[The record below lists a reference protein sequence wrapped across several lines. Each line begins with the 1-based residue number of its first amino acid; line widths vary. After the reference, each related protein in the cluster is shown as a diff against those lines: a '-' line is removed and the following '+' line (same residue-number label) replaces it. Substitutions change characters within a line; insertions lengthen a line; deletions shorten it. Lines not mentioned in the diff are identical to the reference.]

1 MKKKIKNFWEY
12 YRELRHT
19 HGVDI
24 ATAMVIR
31 NFRKKYLRFTEISN
45 KENKLQYG
53 KAIGV
58 DDLFYQRF
66 PHLVPILPSLPHID
80 AQRKIN
86 LMTLSLNG
94 KHIFGGIA
102 TSLIFAM
109 NLSTKMNIKLR
120 IVCTDVPGT
129 LENLS
134 EFLERYNIQFDLNN
148 VELFNAAPRSVYNPV
163 HLEVRKDDIFIAT
176 TWWSAYLTDQLQPNN
191 KFIYFVQDYEPIFS
205 ANGDEQ
211 VLANGTYLL
220 KDRFIPIVNTKI
232 LHDYYVQNNYEEF
245 SKHNLYFEPAF
256 SDSIFTPRLTSK
268 DEDAMKILF
277 FYARPSVARNLFY
290 LGLNSIKKA
299 FDDGLLDSKKWEV
312 YFAGAENR
320 EIEISKGFIAKNLGK
335 MDIQDYGKFS
345 HNVDLAISL
354 MMAPH
359 PSYPPLEMAASGA
372 RVVSTQYKNK
382 TDLTNYSKNIF
393 LADYSVESIIKKI
406 RQTTEISET
415 ERIENVKSS
424 HIQNNWN
431 EAFEDVINK
440 IQKYF

>member
-1 MKKKIKNFWEY
+1 MKNKIKKIWAY
-12 YRELRHT
+12 YRELRHA

-45 KENKLQYG
+45 KEKNLSYG
-53 KAIGV
+53 KTVGV
-58 DDLFYQRF
+58 EDLFYQKF
-66 PHLVPILPSLPHID
+66 PHLVPILPSLPHINME
-80 AQRKIN
+80 RRIN

-109 NLSTKMNIKLR
+109 NLSSKMNIKLR

-134 EFLERYNIQFDLNN
+134 EFLERYNIKFDLNN

-176 TWWSAYLTDQLQPNN
+176 TWWSAYLTDQLQPNS

-211 VLANGTYLL
+211 VLANATYLL
-220 KDRFIPIVNTKI
+220 KDRFIPVVNTKI

-256 SDSIFTPRLTSK
+256 SDSIFTPRLLSK
-268 DEDAMKILF
+268 DDDAKKILF

-299 FDDGLLDSKKWEV
+299 FDDGVLDSKRWEV
-312 YFAGAENR
+312 YFAGAENH
-320 EIEISKGFIAKNLGK
+320 EIEISRNFVAKNLGK
-335 MDIQDYGKFS
+335 MDIQDYGKFA
-345 HNVDLAISL
+345 NKVDLAISL

-359 PSYPPLEMAASGA
+359 PSYPPLEMAISGS
-372 RVVSTQYKNK
+372 RVVSTQYQNK
-382 TDLTNYSKNIF
+382 TNLTNYSKNIL
-393 LADYSVESIIKKI
+393 LADYSVESIVDRIKLAMD
-406 RQTTEISET
+406 ISEV
-415 ERIENVKSS
+415 ERVENLKSS
-424 HIQNNWN
+424 KILNDWN
-431 EAFEDVINK
+431 KAFEDVIQK